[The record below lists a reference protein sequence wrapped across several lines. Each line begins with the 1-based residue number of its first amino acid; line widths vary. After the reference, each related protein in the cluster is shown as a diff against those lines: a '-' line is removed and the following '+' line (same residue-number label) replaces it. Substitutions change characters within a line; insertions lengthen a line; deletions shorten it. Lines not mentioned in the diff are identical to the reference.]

1 MGQATRGAA
10 RRGPCL
16 QRGVR
21 VRVEVVPPQV
31 ELLEQRRL
39 AVSGLVRARA
49 RVRVRV
55 LGLGLGLGYSG

>member
-1 MGQATRGAA
+1 
-10 RRGPCL
+10 
-16 QRGVR
+16 

-39 AVSGLVRARA
+39 AVSGLVRARV

-55 LGLGLGLGYSG
+55 RVS